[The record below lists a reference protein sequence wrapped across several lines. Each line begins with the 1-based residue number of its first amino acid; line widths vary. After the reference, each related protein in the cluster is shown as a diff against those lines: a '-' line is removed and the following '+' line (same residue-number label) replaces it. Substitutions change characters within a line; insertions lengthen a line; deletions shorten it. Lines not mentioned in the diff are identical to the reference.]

1 MAFGERFKN
10 AWNAF
15 LGRDP
20 TPRSFFYNS
29 ENPSR
34 RKSIFNSFGQV
45 CSAIYGRIAVDCS
58 MVNINQVRLDEK
70 DRYKET
76 LHTSLNRALTK
87 DANLDQTGR
96 EMIREAVFTMLS
108 DGYVALVPT
117 TTNQDPIFT
126 DSYDVYEIRV
136 GQIKEWMAKDVRVE
150 IYNQDTGKKEERV
163 LPKRIVAIIE
173 NPFYWIMNEPNST
186 GKRLMR
192 TLNMLDQS
200 NNDAVSGKL
209 DLIVQLPYS
218 IKSDAKRKQAEERR
232 NDIEQQLTGS
242 TYGIA
247 YTDATENIIQLNRS
261 LSNNLWDQAKE
272 LLDQFYNQLGLS
284 KAVFDGTAD
293 EATMLNY
300 TNRTIEPILTALT
313 EEMERKWISRT
324 AQTQGQAIRFFD
336 KPFRLI
342 PVAQLAELADKFT
355 RNEILTS
362 NEIRSEIGM
371 KPVDDP
377 KADELRN
384 SNLNH
389 PNESGSVNT
398 EVVEDVKIQNGG
410 ENDKKV

>member
-1 MAFGERFKN
+1 MALRERFKD

-15 LGRDP
+15 RGRDP
-20 TPRSFFYNS
+20 TPRSFFYNNS
-29 ENPSR
+29 NPTR
-34 RKSIFNSFGQV
+34 NHIGNNSFSQV
-45 CSAIYGRIAVDCS
+45 CASIYGRIAVDCS
-58 MVNINQVRLDEK
+58 MINVNQVRLDEK
-70 DRYKET
+70 GRYKET
-76 LHTSLNRALTK
+76 LNTNLNRALTEE
-87 DANLDQTGR
+87 ANLDQTGR
-96 EMIREAVFTMLS
+96 ELIREAVYTMLS
-108 DGYVALVPT
+108 EGYVALVPVST
-117 TTNQDPIFT
+117 TKDPLIT
-126 DSYDVYEIRV
+126 DSYDIYEIRV
-136 GQIKEWMAKDVRVE
+136 GSIKEWMATNIRIEVYDQNK
-150 IYNQDTGKKEERV
+150 GKKQELV
-163 LPKRIVAIIE
+163 LPKRMVAIIE

-192 TLNMLDQS
+192 TLNMLDQK
-200 NNDAVSGKL
+200 NNDSVSGKL
-209 DLIVQLPYS
+209 DMIIQLPYQ
-218 IKSDAKRKQAEERR
+218 IKTEAKRKQAESRL
-232 NDIEQQLTGS
+232 NDIEQQLTMS
-242 TYGIA
+242 THGIA
-247 YTDATENIIQLNRS
+247 YTDSTENIVQLNKS
-261 LSNNLWDQAKE
+261 LTNNLWEQSKE

-293 EATMLNY
+293 EAAMLNY

-389 PNESGSVNT
+389 PDESGSTNT
-398 EVVEDVKIQNGG
+398 EVVEDVEIQN
-410 ENDKKV
+410 E

>member
-1 MAFGERFKN
+1 MALRERFKD
-10 AWNAF
+10 AWDAF
-15 LGRDP
+15 RGRDP
-20 TPRSFFYNS
+20 TPRGFYYNS

-34 RKSIFNSFGQV
+34 KRVGYNSFAQV
-45 CSAIYGRIAVDCS
+45 CASIYGRIAVDCS
-58 MVNINQVRLDEK
+58 MINVNQVRLDEK
-70 DRYKET
+70 GRYKET
-76 LHTSLNRALTK
+76 LNTNLNRALTTE
-87 DANLDQTGR
+87 ANLDQTGR
-96 EMIREAVFTMLS
+96 ELIREAVYTMLS
-108 DGYVALVPT
+108 EGYVALIPIT
-117 TTNQDPIFT
+117 TDKNPELT
-126 DSYDVYEIRV
+126 DSYDIYEIRV
-136 GQIKEWMAKDVRVE
+136 GTIKEWLAKEIRVE
-150 IYNQDTGKKEERV
+150 IYNQHSGKKEEKV
-163 LPKRIVAIIE
+163 LPKRMVAIIE

-192 TLNMLDQS
+192 TLNMLDRK
-200 NNDAVSGKL
+200 NDDSVSGKL
-209 DLIVQLPYS
+209 DMIIQLPYT
-218 IKSDAKRKQAEERR
+218 IKTDARRKQAENRL
-232 NDIEQQLTGS
+232 NDIEQQLTMS
-242 TYGIA
+242 THGIA
-247 YTDATENIIQLNRS
+247 YTDSTENIIQLNKS
-261 LSNNLWDQAKE
+261 LTNNLWEQAKE

-293 EATMLNY
+293 EAAMLNY

-313 EEMERKWISRT
+313 EEMERKWLSRT

-389 PNESGSVNT
+389 PDESGSVNT
-398 EVVEDVKIQNGG
+398 EVVEDVKIQN
-410 ENDKKV
+410 EE